1 MKVQNDFF
9 AAPESEDVKLAD
21 VKKKHSMPPL
31 PGGGMKRE
39 KTVVD
44 KAADISENRKKE
56 MMNVL
61 MREQTAIALQR
72 NKEQDRQEQM
82 VLMISSG
89 LSCFFFS
96 KLLKQSRQR

>member
-61 MREQTAIALQR
+61 MREQTAITLQR

-96 KLLKQSRQR
+96 KLLKQSR

>member
-44 KAADISENRKKE
+44 KAADISENQKKE

-96 KLLKQSRQR
+96 KLLKQSR

>member
-1 MKVQNDFF
+1 
-9 AAPESEDVKLAD
+9 
-21 VKKKHSMPPL
+21 MPPL

-96 KLLKQSRQR
+96 KLLKQSR

>member
-96 KLLKQSRQR
+96 KLLKQSR